1 MLADK
6 IRATAA
12 DMRDLGAEM
21 LDNPHPEIHQH
32 GFEMMG
38 AANIAENWARE
49 IEKLER

>member
-21 LDNPHPEIHQH
+21 LDDPQPET
-32 GFEMMG
+32 
-38 AANIAENWARE
+38 AAE
-49 IEKLER
+49 